1 MHGPW
6 SDARTSRPA
15 LVLGGGGA
23 CGVVQAAYI
32 YAAYEAGFRPSM
44 VIGTSVGALNAGWLA
59 LRPDDPDGLLRIW
72 RGLDHVRVLNLSPVR
87 FASRLLQHRMSAF
100 SNELVPKLIASNIGD
115 TTFEDARIP
124 LSVVAT
130 NLTQG
135 CKQVFR
141 DGPLGPAI
149 LASTAIPGLFEPVEI
164 DGELY
169 VDGMLTAS
177 VDLQTAMV
185 MGATEILAISLEP
198 PRSTAEPKTAYGVL
212 KRSLSVLSGSTTL
225 AMEACL
231 KPQLPLKVVRPD
243 ISGSSAWRLD
253 DSADALAR
261 NMDLAREELKEVLDG
276 RGHVI
281 DQRETPD
288 IAGQEALRRDA
299 GLGLA
304 PGLWNAVRHTFL
316 ADSEREAS

>member
-23 CGVVQAAYI
+23 NGVVQAAYI

-44 VIGTSVGALNAGWLA
+44 VIGTSVGALNGGWLA

-72 RGLDHVRVLNLSPVR
+72 RGLDHLRVLNLSPVR
-87 FASRLLQHRMSAF
+87 FASRLLRHPMSAF
-100 SNELVPKLIASNIGD
+100 SNDLVPDLIEANVGSA
-115 TTFEDARIP
+115 TFEDARIP

-135 CKQVFR
+135 RKQVFR
-141 DGPLGPAI
+141 EGPLGPAI

-164 DGELY
+164 EGELF

-177 VDLQTAMV
+177 LDLETALS
-185 MGATEILAISLEP
+185 MGATEILAIALQP
-198 PRSTAEPKTAYGVL
+198 PRSEARPRTAYGVL
-212 KRSLSVLSGSTTL
+212 KRSLSVLSSSTTT

-231 KPQLPLKVVRPD
+231 KPQLPLKVIRPD
-243 ISGSSAWRLD
+243 LSQGSAWRLD
-253 DSADALAR
+253 DSAEAIDRNLELAR
-261 NMDLAREELKEVLDG
+261 AELKLILDG

-281 DQRETPD
+281 DQRQTPNM
-288 IAGQEALRRDA
+288 AGQEARLRHA
-299 GLGLA
+299 G
-304 PGLWNAVRHTFL
+304 PRLWHAVRHPFQPD
-316 ADSEREAS
+316 AERHAG